1 MKQITLFLI
10 FFFCGQFLF
19 SQTMEGDALIGGTAN
34 FGSQF
39 IENSDDLFFINLNPN
54 YGKFVADNIAVGG
67 RLGLG
72 FGKLNEIS
80 NTNFSFLPFG
90 RYYFGEPEV
99 IRFYADVG
107 AGLFLINNKGPF
119 GSNSANAFQF
129 QIGVGA
135 AYFVAKNVS
144 LDFLIAFN
152 NIGGDI
158 DDKRLSF
165 NFGFQ
170 IYLVSGGE

>member
-19 SQTMEGDALIGGTAN
+19 AQTMKGDALIGGTAN

-39 IENSDDLFFINLNPN
+39 IQDSDDVFFINLNPN
-54 YGKFVADNIAVGG
+54 YGKFVADNLAIGG
-67 RLGLG
+67 KLGLG
-72 FGKLNEIS
+72 FAKLDDNS

-107 AGLFLINNKGPF
+107 MGLVLLNSKNNF
-119 GSNSANAFQF
+119 GSNSENAFQF
-129 QIGVGA
+129 QLGAGA
-135 AYFVAKNVS
+135 AYFIADNVS

-152 NIGGDI
+152 NVGGDI

-170 IYLVSGGE
+170 IYLVNGGE